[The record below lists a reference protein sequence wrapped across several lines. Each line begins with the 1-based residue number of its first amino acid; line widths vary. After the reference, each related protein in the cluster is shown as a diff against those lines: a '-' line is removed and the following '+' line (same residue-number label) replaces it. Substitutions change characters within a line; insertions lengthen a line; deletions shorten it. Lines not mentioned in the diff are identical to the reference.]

1 MRFFI
6 TFIVVLAVSISM
18 LAAETQTDRNRYRIA
33 FEHEK
38 NGEYHKAEQI
48 YEDLYES
55 NPGHFNYF
63 SRYKQVLAK
72 QRKFNEMIPLLEK
85 RIKDRL
91 HDQYFRL
98 ELGLLYYA
106 DNQEDTAREHWSF
119 VFKDKSKGQQNN
131 YANYIYRHVLEYGLG
146 PQLYAI
152 VLDLR
157 RIAGSEDL
165 LVQHLFT
172 TCVHYRDWEHAA
184 DEVLHIAGTRPQDL
198 RFVRQTLFKQ
208 PADSPLYDRIA
219 GRIRNID
226 TIPVKIFLSEI
237 HTHTEKYEDAF
248 DILNEQPQD
257 PEIQKA
263 LAEFAGRMFKKN
275 EYSYSLKAANRLAE
289 NSPDP
294 EIKTE
299 MELLSA
305 RSREERFYRHEKKH
319 TFISSPYSSV
329 FTDIR
334 FRSYDMRH
342 AGEIEKALRTYDSL
356 ATGPPPASHIAAF
369 RRAEILYL
377 VYHDFD
383 TALETYTDLSTKCPA
398 QLKIQVLSRISDLYI
413 SRGEYHKAREF
424 IQKAG
429 ERYRLM
435 AHEEDRLM
443 PQALYTTFL
452 SDEMDSLKIRIEQ
465 TLALLPE
472 KDVLYNDILNF
483 AGFIYE
489 GLKDSLN
496 RDEWLRAE
504 RMLTQNHISGASE
517 LFYSLLQKRSSA
529 LALYGMR
536 FLDCI
541 RLLNE
546 EEREKEFWENY
557 YEALIDTEAGD
568 FFMLRYAEFMEETNN
583 LKKAVS
589 LYEKYLLSYRESMYY
604 ETIREYV
611 RDIKSTG
618 AR

>member
-1 MRFFI
+1 MRLFT
-6 TFIVVLAVSISM
+6 TFIVVLAVSISL
-18 LAAETQTDRNRYRIA
+18 LAAETPSDRNKYRMA

-55 NPGHFNYF
+55 SPGNFNYF

-72 QRKFNEMIPLLEK
+72 QRKFEEMIPLLEK
-85 RIKDRL
+85 RIKDRS

-98 ELGLLYYA
+98 ELGLLFYA
-106 DNQEDTAREHWSF
+106 DDQKDKARKNWSF
-119 VFKDKSKGQQNN
+119 VFRGKTKGQQSN

-157 RIAGSEDL
+157 RITGSEDL

-172 TCVHYRDWEHAA
+172 VCVHYRDWEHAA
-184 DEVLHIAGTRPQDL
+184 DEVRHIAETRPQDL
-198 RFVRQTLFKQ
+198 RFVRPALFKQ
-208 PADSPLYDRIA
+208 PADSPLYDRIV
-219 GRIRNID
+219 GRIGNID
-226 TIPVKIFLSEI
+226 TIPVKIFLSEVY
-237 HTHTEKYEDAF
+237 THIEKYEVAF
-248 DILNEQPQD
+248 DILNEKPQD
-257 PEIQKA
+257 PEMQKA

-275 EYSYSLKAANRLAE
+275 AYSYSFKAAEQLAE
-289 NSPDP
+289 RSPDP

-299 MELLSA
+299 MELLAA
-305 RSREERFYRHEKKH
+305 RSHEERFYRHEKKH
-319 TFISSPYSSV
+319 TFIPGPYSSV

-334 FRSYDMRH
+334 FRSYDMGY

-356 ATGPPPASHIAAF
+356 AAGPPPVSNIAAF

-383 TALETYTDLSTKCPA
+383 SALETYIDLSATCPE

-424 IQKAG
+424 IQNAG

-435 AHEEDRLM
+435 VHEEDRLM

-452 SDEMDSLKIRIEQ
+452 SGEMDSLKIRIEQ

-483 AGFIYE
+483 AGFIFE
-489 GLKDSLN
+489 GMKDSLN
-496 RDEWLRAE
+496 RNEWLRAE
-504 RMLTQNHISGASE
+504 RMLTQNHISGALE
-517 LFYSLLQKRSSA
+517 LFNSLLQKRSPA

-546 EEREKEFWENY
+546 EEREEEFWENY
-557 YEALIDTEAGD
+557 YETLIDTEAGD
-568 FFMLRYAEFMEETNN
+568 FFMLRYAEFMEKTNN

-618 AR
+618 AP